1 MLLDSGG
8 QYTNGTTDITRTTT
22 LGTPTEEEKR
32 NFTLVLKGHIALA
45 MLHFPHGTAGV
56 QMDVLARQALWNNH
70 LNYGHGTGHGVGFFL
85 NVHEPPQ
92 GITTSTTTSRGSTVF
107 EPGMFTSNEPGF
119 YKEGEYGIRIENL
132 ILVVEAGESPYGRFL
147 KFETLTLFPIDL
159 KLVEVELLT
168 EEEKNW
174 LNKYHKEVFEKLS
187 PLLEPDEVNWMK
199 KQCRSI

>member
-1 MLLDSGG
+1 
-8 QYTNGTTDITRTTT
+8 
-22 LGTPTEEEKR
+22 
-32 NFTLVLKGHIALA
+32 
-45 MLHFPHGTAGV
+45 
-56 QMDVLARQALWNNH
+56 
-70 LNYGHGTGHGVGFFL
+70 
-85 NVHEPPQ
+85 
-92 GITTSTTTSRGSTVF
+92 
-107 EPGMFTSNEPGF
+107 MFTSNEPGF

-174 LNKYHKEVFEKLS
+174 LNKYHKKVFEKLS
-187 PLLEPDEVNWMK
+187 PLLEPDEVSWMK